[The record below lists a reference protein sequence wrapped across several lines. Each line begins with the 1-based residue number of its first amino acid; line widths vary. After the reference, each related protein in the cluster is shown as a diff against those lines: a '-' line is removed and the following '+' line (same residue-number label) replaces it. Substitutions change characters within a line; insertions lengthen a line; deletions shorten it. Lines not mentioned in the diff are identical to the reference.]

1 VPSSLAAPF
10 LSDGTRGGLLL
21 ALPAAA
27 SKSGKGWRV
36 QPPELI
42 ERAIKRAAQEV
53 RRARYL
59 SYSVSDEQLAERA
72 VRAYQEAVRATR
84 SARSKAKGAS
94 RG

>member
-1 VPSSLAAPF
+1 M
-10 LSDGTRGGLLL
+10 